1 MNTYKL
7 HIGSETVTL
16 CKITGYNWTVLLE
29 KGILKEMEIEG
40 ITADKL
46 LQPKLIITRYA
57 EGMSIL
63 SSSSISAKRLQSI
76 FGGKIA
82 GSAIII
88 RNKK

>member
-1 MNTYKL
+1 MSTYKL
-7 HIGSETVTL
+7 HIGSETARL
-16 CKITGYNWTVLLE
+16 CEITGYHWTVLLE
-29 KGILKEMEIEG
+29 KGILKEVEIEG